1 MQVHLTNRQQNILWA
16 TIRHYIATA
25 EPVGSK
31 ALIEGF
37 DLGISSA
44 TIRNVMGVLEKSGLL
59 YQPHNSSR
67 RSMWLIK

>member
-37 DLGISSA
+37 DLG
-44 TIRNVMGVLEKSGLL
+44 
-59 YQPHNSSR
+59 NSPTEI
-67 RSMWLIK
+67 LKNN